1 MPSASPPRAAAFRAN
16 TGRSVSL
23 HYPQREVEA
32 RNRKL
37 GRLFGDLKVRP
48 KLMVLHN
55 IFFIVLT
62 CAVYFSLMP
71 LLDQRVL
78 QAREREINLITRL
91 FSQGS
96 AQPEL
101 AIYDYR
107 KGDPDQVNVPPS
119 LRAFLRSHPGVVE
132 IDPADRSYAFRYSA
146 ETKEF
151 RRIRLPYAF
160 YEEVLSRARMTLF
173 AVLGLIY
180 VLAVLLLELFI
191 MPRYVYRPIHSIIQ
205 ADEAV
210 RLGLRHNEM
219 VEESE
224 ILGDEIGQIMRSRNA
239 SVAELRRHED
249 ELRRHEG
256 ELQLA
261 MLQVE
266 AANEDLTRK
275 NVLLET
281 ARRSMVEQDRLASLG
296 MLSASVAHEMNTPLA
311 VLHGSIEKLM
321 ETTRDAHTL
330 ERLARMLRV
339 ARRLRKI
346 SESLLD
352 FARVRKDEFSPIQVR
367 ELIEE
372 SWGLVGIDEKAG
384 EVRFLNQVD
393 KAAMVH
399 GNQDRLI
406 QVFVNLLRNALHAV
420 GAAGCV
426 RVRSEMRNDAG
437 RAVQSIA
444 VEDDGPGIPEDVL
457 PNIFNAFVTTRLDA
471 RGTGLGLT
479 VAEGIVQQ
487 HHGTIRAENREEGGA
502 RIEVRLPA
510 APGSAPG
517 ADTLVHSS
525 LP

>member
-1 MPSASPPRAAAFRAN
+1 VRTRA
-16 TGRSVSL
+16 
-23 HYPQREVEA
+23 
-32 RNRKL
+32 RKL

-71 LLDQRVL
+71 LLEQRIL
-78 QAREREINLITRL
+78 QARAREINLITRL

-96 AQPEL
+96 SHPEL

-107 KGDPDQVNVPPS
+107 QGDPDQLNVPPG
-119 LRAFLRSHPGVVE
+119 LRGYLRTNPGLVR
-132 IDPADRSYAFRYSA
+132 IDPADLSYAFRYWP
-146 ETKEF
+146 ETGEY

-160 YEEVLSRARMTLF
+160 YEEVLSRARWTLF
-173 AVLGLIY
+173 AVLGIVY
-180 VLAVLLLELFI
+180 VLAVLLLELLV
-191 MPRYVYRPIHSIIQ
+191 MPRYVYGPIHAIMR

-210 RLGLRHNEM
+210 QEGVRENEM
-219 VEESE
+219 VDESE
-224 ILGDEIGQIMRSRNA
+224 IFGDEIGQIMRSRNA

-249 ELRRHEG
+249 ELRRHEA

-266 AANEDLTRK
+266 TANEDLTRK
-275 NVLLET
+275 NHMLEA

-321 ETTRDAHTL
+321 ETTRDPTTID
-330 ERLARMLRV
+330 RLARMLRV

-352 FARVRKDEFSPIQVR
+352 FARVRKDDFSPILLR
-367 ELIEE
+367 NLIEE
-372 SWGLVGIDEKAG
+372 SWGLVGIDERAG
-384 EVRFLNQVD
+384 EIRFQNDVGRS
-393 KAAMVH
+393 AMVY

-426 RVRSEMRNDAG
+426 RVHANLRHEDG
-437 RAVQSIA
+437 REVQVIA
-444 VEDDGPGIPEDVL
+444 VEDNGSGIPEDVL

-487 HHGTIRAENREEGGA
+487 HHGTIRAENRAEGGA
-502 RIEVRLPA
+502 RIEVKLPV
-510 APGSAPG
+510 APEKSMGPVN
-517 ADTLVHSS
+517 LIQSS
-525 LP
+525 LT

>member
-1 MPSASPPRAAAFRAN
+1 MFR
-16 TGRSVSL
+16 V
-23 HYPQREVEA
+23 
-32 RNRKL
+32 RKM

-71 LLDQRVL
+71 LLEQRVL
-78 QAREREINLITRL
+78 QARAREINLITRL

-96 AQPEL
+96 SHPEL
-101 AIYDYR
+101 VIYDYR
-107 KGDPDQVNVPPS
+107 QGDPDQLNVPPQLRGF
-119 LRAFLRSHPGVVE
+119 LRANPSLVR
-132 IDPADRSYAFRYSA
+132 IDPADRSYAFRYSPEA
-146 ETKEF
+146 REF
-151 RRIRLPYAF
+151 HRIRLPYAF
-160 YEEVLSRARMTLF
+160 YDEVLSRARLTLF
-173 AVLGLIY
+173 AVLGIVY
-180 VLAVLLLELFI
+180 VLAVLLLELFV
-191 MPRYVYRPIHSIIQ
+191 MPRYVYRPIHAIMR

-210 RLGLRHNEM
+210 QDGLRDHEM

-224 ILGDEIGQIMRSRNA
+224 IFGDEIGQIMRSRNA

-249 ELRRHEG
+249 ELRRHES

-261 MLQVE
+261 MLQLE

-275 NVLLET
+275 NHMLEA
-281 ARRSMVEQDRLASLG
+281 ARRTMVEQDRLASLG

-321 ETTRDAHTL
+321 ETARDSATID
-330 ERLARMLRV
+330 RLARMLRV

-352 FARVRKDEFSPIQVR
+352 FVRVRKDHFSPIPLR
-367 ELIEE
+367 GLIDE

-384 EVRFLNQVD
+384 EIRFQNDVGRT
-393 KAAMVH
+393 AIVY

-406 QVFVNLLRNALHAV
+406 QVFVNLLRNALNAV
-420 GAAGCV
+420 GAAGIV
-426 RVRSEMRNDAG
+426 RVCSELREEGG
-437 RAVQSIA
+437 RELQVIWI
-444 VEDDGPGIPEDVL
+444 EDNGLGIPEDVL

-487 HHGTIRAENREEGGA
+487 HHGSIRAENRVEGGA
-502 RIEVRLPA
+502 RIEVKLPV
-510 APGSAPG
+510 APERPVAT
-517 ADTLVHSS
+517 DNLVQSS
-525 LP
+525 RT

>member
-1 MPSASPPRAAAFRAN
+1 MRARA
-16 TGRSVSL
+16 
-23 HYPQREVEA
+23 
-32 RNRKL
+32 RKF

-71 LLDQRVL
+71 LFEQRIL
-78 QAREREINLITRL
+78 QAQSREINLITRL

-96 AQPEL
+96 SHPEL
-101 AIYDYR
+101 GIYDYR
-107 KGDPDQVNVPPS
+107 QGDPDQLNVPPD
-119 LRAFLRSHPGVVE
+119 LRGYLRRNPAIVR
-132 IDPADRSYAFRYSA
+132 IDPADRSYAFRFQPA
-146 ETKEF
+146 AGDF
-151 RRIRLPYAF
+151 ARIRLPYAF
-160 YEEVLSRARMTLF
+160 YEEVLSRARWTLF
-173 AVLGLIY
+173 AVLGIVY
-180 VLAVLLLELFI
+180 VLAVLLLELLV
-191 MPRYVYRPIHSIIQ
+191 MPRYVFRPIHAIMR

-210 RLGLRHNEM
+210 REGPRNAEM
-219 VEESE
+219 VDESE
-224 ILGDEIGQIMRSRNA
+224 IYGDEIGQIMRSRNA

-249 ELRRHEG
+249 ELRRHEA
-256 ELQLA
+256 ELQMA

-275 NVLLET
+275 NHMLET
-281 ARRSMVEQDRLASLG
+281 ARRSMLEQDRLASLG

-311 VLHGSIEKLM
+311 VLHGSIEKLL
-321 ETTRDAHTL
+321 ETARDPATID
-330 ERLARMLRV
+330 RLSRMLRV

-352 FARVRKDEFSPIQVR
+352 FARVRKDDFSPIPLR

-372 SWGLVGIDEKAG
+372 SWGLVGIDERAG
-384 EVRFLNQVD
+384 EIRFQNEVSRS
-393 KAAMVH
+393 AIVF

-406 QVFVNLLRNALHAV
+406 QVFVNLLRNALNAV

-426 RVRSEMRNDAG
+426 RVRSELRAEDG
-437 RAVQSIA
+437 REVQVIA
-444 VEDDGPGIPEDVL
+444 VEDNGQGIPEDVL

-487 HHGTIRAENREEGGA
+487 HHGTIRAENRAEGGA
-502 RIEVRLPA
+502 RIEVKLPV
-510 APGSAPG
+510 APEKALG
-517 ADTLVHSS
+517 AGTLVQSS
-525 LP
+525 LS